1 MAKRQS
7 AWAKYESKL
16 AEADR
21 LAKQA
26 ARELRDEAKALVG
39 ELEEVAAAYEELTE
53 QKLPELARLAGGSRG
68 SKTSR
73 PAPSSGRKPGGSAP
87 RGRRTK
93 LSGAYAGLTIPDAIH
108 KAIGK
113 SKKGIGPSE
122 IAKKIG
128 GNPNSVAVALS
139 AMVKDREIK
148 KAGRARYVQA

>member
-1 MAKRQS
+1 MAKHQT

-26 ARELRDEAKALVG
+26 ARELRDEAKSLVG
-39 ELEEVAAAYEELTE
+39 ELQGIAAAYEELTE
-53 QKLPELARLAGGSRG
+53 QQLPELASLAGAKRGARASR
-68 SKTSR
+68 SA
-73 PAPSSGRKPGGSAP
+73 APSGRKSGGGAP
-87 RGRRTK
+87 RGRRSK
-93 LSGAYAGLTIPDAIH
+93 LSGAYAGMTIPDAIH

-122 IAKKIG
+122 IAQKIG
-128 GNPNSVAVALS
+128 GNKNSVAVALS

-148 KAGRARYVQA
+148 KAGRARYIQA